1 MFRQKRNECS
11 VFYFTQNKNS
21 DDACVGACVSVCV
34 CVGGG
39 TCVCVWVRAGAC
51 VRVCACVLVC
61 ERPRDRD
68 SERGLTNTNH
78 LMQTSP
84 WRLGR

>member
-34 CVGGG
+34 CVGG
-39 TCVCVWVRAGAC
+39 
-51 VRVCACVLVC
+51 VRVCVCGCVQVRACVCARACLYVK
-61 ERPRDRD
+61 DRETETARED
-68 SERGLTNTNH
+68 
-78 LMQTSP
+78 
-84 WRLGR
+84 